1 MDDTQPA
8 KLAGASA
15 EAAVLRCRFCGAK
28 LVRTFVDLGMSP
40 LCESFV
46 APDRV
51 EEMEP
56 FFPLHA
62 RICDRCELVQLPA
75 VVAPEAIFTQYAYF
89 SSYSTSW
96 VEHARRFV
104 QTIIGRLDLGP
115 DDLVIEVASN
125 DGYLL
130 QHFAGTGIPFLGI
143 EPAAN
148 VAQAAAQRGIPTEVA
163 FFGRALAERLAGEG
177 RQASLL
183 VGNNV
188 LAQVPDLNDFVAGIG
203 IALRA
208 DGTATFEFPHLLR
221 LVQGVQYDTI
231 YHEHFSYFS
240 LAAIQRILNAHALEV
255 YDVDELASHGGSLR
269 IYVQHAGGPHGA
281 TQAIDRVLADER
293 HSLAQPEAFA
303 AAVQESKWALV
314 ELLVELRRE
323 GKRVAG
329 YGAAGKAATLL
340 NYCGIRTDL
349 VEYIVDR
356 NTYKHGRFM
365 PGTHIPIYPPERI
378 AETRPDFVAVLPWNL
393 LEEISAQLAYITS
406 WGGKL
411 IVPIPEARIVD
422 PGATVN

>member
-1 MDDTQPA
+1 MEDPQPA
-8 KLAGASA
+8 KLIQDSA
-15 EAAVLRCRFCGAK
+15 DAARLHCRFCGAQ
-28 LVRTFVDLGMSP
+28 LVRSFVDLGMSP

-46 APDRV
+46 APERLDEV
-51 EEMEP
+51 EP

-62 RICDRCELVQLPA
+62 RICDSCELVQLPA
-75 VVAPEAIFTQYAYF
+75 FVPREEIFTRYAYF

-104 QTIIGRLDLGP
+104 QTIIGRLGLGS

-143 EPAAN
+143 DPAAN
-148 VAQAAAQRGIPTEVA
+148 VAEAARERGVPTEVA
-163 FFGRALAERLAGEG
+163 FFGRELAERLAGEG

-188 LAQVPDLNDFVAGIG
+188 LAQVPDLNDFVGGIG
-203 IALRA
+203 IALA
-208 DGTATFEFPHLLR
+208 ANGTATFEFPHLLR
-221 LVQGVQYDTI
+221 LLQGVQYDTI

-240 LAAIQRILNAHALEV
+240 LATIQRILNTHGLEL
-255 YDVDELASHGGSLR
+255 YDVEELATHGGSLR
-269 IYVQHAGGPHGA
+269 IYVQHAQGPHR
-281 TQAIDRVLADER
+281 TTTAIERVLADER

-303 AAVQESKWALV
+303 AAVQESKFALL
-314 ELLVELRRE
+314 ELLIQLRRE

-329 YGAAGKAATLL
+329 YGAPGKAATLL

-349 VEYIVDR
+349 IEYIVDR

-365 PGTHIPIYPPERI
+365 PGTHIPIHPPELI
-378 AETRPDFVAVLPWNL
+378 AETKPDFVVVLPWNL
-393 LEEISAQLAYITS
+393 LGEISAQLAYITS

-411 IVPIPEARIVD
+411 IVPIPKARVVD
-422 PGATVN
+422 PGAP

>member
-1 MDDTQPA
+1 MEDPQPA
-8 KLAGASA
+8 KLVGASA
-15 EAAVLRCRFCGAK
+15 DAATLHCRYCGAR

-46 APDRV
+46 APDTLQ
-51 EEMEP
+51 EMEP

-62 RICDRCELVQLPA
+62 RICDSCELVQLPA
-75 VVAPEAIFTQYAYF
+75 FVPPEEIFTRYAYF

-104 QTIIGRLDLGP
+104 QAIIGRLGLGS

-143 EPAAN
+143 DPAAN
-148 VAQAAAQRGIPTEVA
+148 VAEAARQRGVPTEVA
-163 FFGRALAERLAGEG
+163 FFGRELAAHLAGEG
-177 RQASLL
+177 RQASLI

-188 LAQVPDLNDFVAGIG
+188 LAQVPDLNDFVGGIG
-203 IALRA
+203 IALRPN
-208 DGTATFEFPHLLR
+208 GTATFEFPHLLR

-240 LAAIQRILNAHALEV
+240 LATIQRILNTHGLEL
-255 YDVDELASHGGSLR
+255 YDVEELATHGGSLR
-269 IYVQHAGGPHGA
+269 IYVQHSGGPHR
-281 TQAIDRVLADER
+281 TTTAIERVLGDER
-293 HSLAQPEAFA
+293 HSLVQPEAFA
-303 AAVQESKWALV
+303 AAVQESKFD
-314 ELLVELRRE
+314 LLQLLIQLRRK

-329 YGAAGKAATLL
+329 YGAAGKANTLL

-349 VEYIVDR
+349 IEYIVDR
-356 NTYKHGRFM
+356 NTYKQGRFT
-365 PGTHIPIYPPERI
+365 PGTHIPIHPPELI
-378 AETRPDFVAVLPWNL
+378 AETKPDFVAVLPWNL

-411 IVPIPEARIVD
+411 IVPIPKARVVD
-422 PGATVN
+422 PGAP